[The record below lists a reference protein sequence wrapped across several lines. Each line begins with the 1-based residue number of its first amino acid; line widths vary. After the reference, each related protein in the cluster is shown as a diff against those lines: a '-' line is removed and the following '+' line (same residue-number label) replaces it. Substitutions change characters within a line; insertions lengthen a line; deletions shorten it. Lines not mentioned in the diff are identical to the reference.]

1 MSNRQNM
8 HNPLARLSPLMGGL
22 FLNLGRGLRHLLQ
35 PSRSL
40 PIPALFEL
48 VSGLS
53 QSGRGLSCTPVLSG
67 LVTCFFSVFQSHP
80 LSCTLVSSGLVRA
93 LSVLGGACAIH
104 SGFCSFAPEFF

>member
-1 MSNRQNM
+1 
-8 HNPLARLSPLMGGL
+8 MGGL

-67 LVTCFFSVFQSHP
+67 LVTCFF
-80 LSCTLVSSGLVRA
+80 LS
-93 LSVLGGACAIH
+93 LSIPPSFLHTGIIWAC
-104 SGFCSFAPEFF
+104 